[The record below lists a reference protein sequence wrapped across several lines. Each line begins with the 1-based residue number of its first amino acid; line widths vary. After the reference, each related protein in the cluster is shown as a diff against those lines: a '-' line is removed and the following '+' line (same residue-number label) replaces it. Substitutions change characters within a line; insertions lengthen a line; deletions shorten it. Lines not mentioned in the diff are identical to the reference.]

1 MTTLHKR
8 SHQNM
13 DMQQERSRLARDIH
27 DGAAQYLIHALYI
40 INHARQ
46 LLEALPEHPEYRP
59 MLYEDMHHVA
69 HSVEMSLS
77 ELRQQISSLMPSQLQ
92 GRDLSTALRDLLTDF
107 MLNMPGLTIN
117 ADLQNMQAVP
127 RPLAGTVFRL
137 LQEALHN
144 VYKHAH
150 ASIVE
155 VRGSIHAGI
164 LLLEVSDNG
173 VGLDETAL
181 HLGLRSL
188 RERVQ
193 EVGGELEVESRAGR
207 GTTVRIRIP
216 L

>member
-193 EVGGELEVESRAGR
+193 EVGGELEVQSRAGR